1 MKTIG
6 IIDIGSNTIHL
17 DIFRVA
23 GNTITKIASQ
33 GNVNTLG
40 VCLSTGKIIPKAKI
54 DEAGR
59 IIQGLLQYAQ
69 SQNVYETVIFATS
82 ILRHAKNRTAFL
94 RAVKKKCGKDIDII
108 SGLSECACL
117 EKAARYFSTLKN
129 GPTLLVDIGG
139 GSTEFVLFDKNR
151 TYLRKSYSFGL
162 SYVKGKYGINDI
174 EAVPEKAL
182 ESFFHAKIRL
192 FLKGMVQYTLKNIIV
207 TSSVAKIMAGLKYG
221 GRVSATDEQKKKIYL
236 RDIIALQRTFTTN
249 AKAITLDPQKKI
261 LVQIGTYFFTELL
274 RALNKQFFSVAPHS
288 VREGYLLHYLHF

>member
-17 DIFRVA
+17 DIFRVT
-23 GNTITKIASQ
+23 GGSIIKIASQ

-40 VCLSTGKIIPKAKI
+40 VCLSKGKIIPRTKI

-69 SQNVYETVIFATS
+69 SQNVDETVIFATS

-94 RAVKKKCGKDIDII
+94 KAVKKKCGKDIDII

-174 EAVPEKAL
+174 EAVPAKAL
-182 ESFFHAKIRL
+182 ERFFHAKIRL
-192 FLKGMVQYTLKNIIV
+192 FLKGMVQYTLENIIV

-221 GRVSATDEQKKKIYL
+221 GRVNATDGQKKKIYF
-236 RDIIALQRTFTTN
+236 RDIIALQQTLTTD
-249 AKAITLDPQKKI
+249 AKKVALDPKKKI
-261 LVQIGTYFFTELL
+261 LVQIGTYFFAELL
-274 RALNKQFFSVAPHS
+274 RALDKQFFSVATHS
-288 VREGYLLHYLHF
+288 VREGYLLHYLHL